1 MRHFLPRFGKST
13 KFGLVALIVAAAPVA
28 SALAVSA
35 DQPAEA
41 LTAEQVEQGRQ
52 LFNDNACNSCH
63 VLADANANG
72 TIGPSFDGNA
82 ALSQASAANVITNGQ
97 GAMPSFG
104 WLAAEEIDLLASYI
118 VQTKK

>member
-1 MRHFLPRFGKST
+1 MPQFLPRFGNST
-13 KFGLVALIVAAAPVA
+13 KLGLAAFFVAAMPVA
-28 SALAVSA
+28 SALAVAA
-35 DQPAEA
+35 DAPAEA

-72 TIGPSFDGNA
+72 TIGPAFDGNG
-82 ALSQASAANVITNGQ
+82 ALNQAGAANVIANGQ

-104 WLAAEEIDLLASYI
+104 WLAAEEIDLLAAYI